1 MIKQIIPLSCFFVL
15 LLVSCSMKE
24 TTKEFPYGSYSYR
37 SFNIT
42 GELIGDGS
50 LYISEVDSNTIQG
63 NWSIRNVKN
72 CNVCGPQFGTGFLKG
87 RIEKDSIFINLNPN
101 TPQNYVELVGK
112 IENGLFS
119 GEWKWFELIVNS
131 NRGNFR
137 AIRN

>member
-1 MIKQIIPLSCFFVL
+1 MVKKIILLSSFFVL

-24 TTKEFPYGSYSYR
+24 TTKKFPYGSYSYR

-72 CNVCGPQFGTGFLKG
+72 CNVCGPQFGSGFLKG

-112 IENGLFS
+112 IENGSLS